1 MKFVIAAVG
10 AMKRAPEAALLD
22 KYLALC
28 PWKIAVKE
36 IDVNTKLPSD
46 KRMAAEAEKLR
57 GAIACKGQTLTF
69 ALDSRG
75 KQLTSEQLAAL
86 IGKAAAGGVAQV
98 NFLIGGQDGLDAS
111 LVQEAD
117 HVLAFGAATWPHMLA
132 RAMLAEQVY
141 RAWSILHNHPYHGG
155 HA

>member
-1 MKFVIAAVG
+1 MKIVIAAVG
-10 AMKRAPEAALLD
+10 AMKRAPEAALCE
-22 KYLALC
+22 KYVAQC
-28 PWKIAVKE
+28 PWKIGIRE
-36 IDVNTKLPSD
+36 IDANPKLPSD
-46 KRMAAEAEKLR
+46 KRLEAEAEKLR
-57 GAIACKGQTLTF
+57 AAIACKGQGLTF

-86 IGKAAAGGVAQV
+86 IGKAATGGVTQV
-98 NFLIGGQDGLDAS
+98 NFLIGGQDGLAAS
-111 LVQEAD
+111 LVKEAD

-155 HA
+155 HV